1 MYFFQLFFLCKFRV
15 IFYLV
20 RPVQTGLITFHRVC
34 FFVCFFLSFQYT
46 NTPTPKHHILY
57 YVHLCLAQCPRCVAQ
72 GPRCV
77 AQCPRCIAHCP
88 RCVYKQCIRNRLVP
102 VSRPLLKVLQISQ
115 IPICSYIHRYTGHR
129 QHLLANVTYIVY
141 FSIYFLSFRLFPDVI
156 YKCLCPKERQID
168 FRCLHFNSTE
178 TKMASRVSLYS
189 MEEPFLRDLRRMKTK
204 AY

>member
-115 IPICSYIHRYTGHR
+115 IPIRSDRWEKRGQSGKKH
-129 QHLLANVTYIVY
+129 HLVVELTLIMLNMLKVT
-141 FSIYFLSFRLFPDVI
+141 FSISTPPPGGAVELL
-156 YKCLCPKERQID
+156 
-168 FRCLHFNSTE
+168 LHFSIWE
-178 TKMASRVSLYS
+178 YC
-189 MEEPFLRDLRRMKTK
+189 P
-204 AY
+204 